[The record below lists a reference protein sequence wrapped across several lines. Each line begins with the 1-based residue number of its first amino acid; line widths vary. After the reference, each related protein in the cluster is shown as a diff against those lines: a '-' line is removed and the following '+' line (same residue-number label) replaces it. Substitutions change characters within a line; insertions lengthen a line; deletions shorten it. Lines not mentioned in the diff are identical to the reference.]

1 MMRYED
7 FDGKIEELIVMKI
20 REIEEK
26 EVGVL

>member
-1 MMRYED
+1 MRYGNYKEN
-7 FDGKIEELIVMKI
+7 IEELILSKI